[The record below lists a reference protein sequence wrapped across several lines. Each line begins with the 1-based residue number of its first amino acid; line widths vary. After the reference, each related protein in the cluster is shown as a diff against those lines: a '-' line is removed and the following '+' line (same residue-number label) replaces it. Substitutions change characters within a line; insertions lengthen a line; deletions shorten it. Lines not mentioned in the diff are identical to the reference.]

1 MPRAM
6 DRRAPASIPRF
17 LKGITFPAHKA
28 DLFRHAERR
37 GAEET
42 VLDVIESM
50 PDGNYRSMADVII
63 GVGTVE

>member
-1 MPRAM
+1 MPRTPR
-6 DRRAPASIPRF
+6 RRAPASIPRY

-28 DLFRHAERR
+28 DLFRHAEQQ

-42 VLDVIESM
+42 VLGVIESM

>member
-1 MPRAM
+1 MPRAANG
-6 DRRAPASIPRF
+6 RAPASIPRY
-17 LKGITFPAHKA
+17 LKGIAFPAHKA
-28 DLFRHAERR
+28 DLFRHAERH
-37 GAEET
+37 GAEGT